1 MKPLRTTDGQ
11 SITWLDSRYYEIGE
25 GEYVPSV
32 TTILSL
38 YPKGPAFEQWLRDVG
53 NSAKQIAERAAESG
67 NKVHKAA
74 ELLIQGEEL
83 VWDDK
88 EYNLTEWEGV
98 LRFVDFYTRF
108 TPKVL
113 ASEVTTISHKYKY
126 AGTLDLV
133 CEIDGANWLLDIK
146 FGNAI
151 YPTYFF
157 QLAAYKQS
165 WEENG
170 NPQIDEIGILWLKAN
185 TRTEGKKGTIQGKS
199 WQVVKPKDSYERLWE
214 IFLKTLEIYNYEN
227 PESKPKNLV
236 LPARVKL

>member
-1 MKPLRTTDGQ
+1 MKPFKSTDGQ
-11 SITWLDSRYYEIGE
+11 HVQFLDHRYYQVGE
-25 GEYVPSV
+25 DEYVPSV
-32 TTILSL
+32 TTILDV
-38 YPKGPAFEQWLRDVG
+38 YPKGPAFLQWIKDVG
-53 NSAKQIAERAAESG
+53 NNAKQIAERAAESG
-67 NKVHKAA
+67 NKVHRAIEALVK
-74 ELLIQGEEL
+74 GEEL

-88 EYNLTEWEGV
+88 EHSLSEWDGI

-108 TPKVL
+108 QPKVL
-113 ASEVTTISHKYKY
+113 ASEVTTISYKYKY

-133 CEIDGANWLLDIK
+133 CEINGRVYLLDAK

-185 TRTEGKKGTIQGKS
+185 TRTEGKKGTMQGVG

-236 LPARVKL
+236 LPARIKL